1 MSLLVLCKILRLFV
15 NILTVDDK
23 YSLLNRGNLRQPIK
37 IIVSQKQKFFSQ
49 FFSEYLKSTLNCKH
63 FQKKWWSSKPI
74 YFWNYGLR
82 KRWLDKCLKSPVF
95 EDLSRSNMLNGPK
108 HYCILDG
115 TTFTIF
121 IDHCEGNWVGKSF
134 L

>member
-23 YSLLNRGNLRQPIK
+23 YSLLNRGNLTQPIQ

-82 KRWLDKCLKSPVF
+82 KMWLDKCLKSPVL
-95 EDLSRSNMLNGPK
+95 EDLFEKQHVKWTQTLLYSGR
-108 HYCILDG
+108 HYLYYIYWSL
-115 TTFTIF
+115 
-121 IDHCEGNWVGKSF
+121 WR
-134 L
+134 